1 MKLKRLQQIESYVK
15 SYGVITYEELCDH
28 FDVSLS
34 TIRRDVEELACKGSV
49 LKTYGGIKINE
60 NKIQNNEI
68 IKFDYNKDIIGKK
81 AATLVEDGDVVLLG
95 SGSTVAHS
103 VKYLANKKITVIT
116 NNLVV
121 LDEAVK
127 YGFKVIS
134 VGGNLDLSTMSFVG
148 TQTIKQLSELN
159 ATISFIGCNAMNK
172 DYVSNVADVEAE
184 IKKMM
189 IKNSGKVALLIDHTK
204 FDKTSLYNFAGIN
217 DLDYVVTD
225 VSPNKEYK
233 DIFKNNKIKLEIG
246 E

>member
-1 MKLKRLQQIESYVK
+1 MKLKRLQQIESYAK
-15 SYGVITYEELCDH
+15 SYGVITYEEICNH
-28 FDVSLS
+28 FDISLS
-34 TIRRDVEELACKGSV
+34 TARRDVEELVNNGKV
-49 LKTYGGIKINE
+49 IKTYGGIKINE
-60 NKIQNNEI
+60 KNIQNETI
-68 IKFDYNKDIIGKK
+68 IKFDYAKDVIGKK
-81 AATLVEDGDVVLLG
+81 AASLVKDGDVVLLG

-121 LDEAVK
+121 LDEAVR

-159 ATISFIGCNAMNK
+159 ATISFIGCNAINK
-172 DYVSNVADVEAE
+172 EYVSNVADVEAE

-189 IKNSGKVALLIDHTK
+189 IKNSKQVALLIDHNK
-204 FDKTSLYNFAGIN
+204 FDETSLYNFADIN
-217 DLDYVVTD
+217 DLDYIVTD
-225 VSPNKEYK
+225 KKPNKEYQE
-233 DIFKNNKIKLEIG
+233 IFKNNKVKLEIG

>member
-1 MKLKRLQQIESYVK
+1 MKFKRLQQIESYVRT
-15 SYGVITYEELCDH
+15 YGVASFEELCEH
-28 FDVSLS
+28 FDISLS
-34 TIRRDVEELACKGSV
+34 TVRRDIEELVKNGSV
-49 LKTYGGIKINE
+49 IKTYGGIKINE
-60 NKIQNNEI
+60 NNIKNETI
-68 IKFDYNKDIIGKK
+68 IKFDYSKDIIGKK
-81 AATLVEDGDVVLLG
+81 AAELVKDGDVVLLG

-159 ATISFIGCNAMNK
+159 ATISFIGCNAINK
-172 DYVSNVADVEAE
+172 KYVSNVADVEAE

-189 IKNSGKVALLIDHTK
+189 IKNSKKVALLIDHNK
-204 FDKTSLYNFAGIN
+204 FDETSLYNFADIKDMN
-217 DLDYVVTD
+217 YIVTD
-225 VSPNKEYK
+225 SKPNKEYLE
-233 DIFKNNKIKLEIG
+233 IFKNNKVKLEVG
-246 E
+246 N